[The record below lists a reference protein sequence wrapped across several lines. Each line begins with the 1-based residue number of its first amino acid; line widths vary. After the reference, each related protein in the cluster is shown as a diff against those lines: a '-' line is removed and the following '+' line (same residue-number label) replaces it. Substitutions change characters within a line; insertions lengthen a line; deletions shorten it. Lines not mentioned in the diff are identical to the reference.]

1 MRKAALLLVGLLVVM
16 PVPLIPPKVAYA
28 CFGSGDL
35 LKASGKSIRTNS
47 GTGPI
52 TTLRGTNL
60 GGWLAQ
66 EDWMSPLGE
75 FALDRTGWTATASV
89 NSSTAGNALHGDN
102 TTRWGSGG
110 AQGGGERRQIDMTT
124 PTLLNRVYRDPA
136 GFTLD
141 TPACHTL
148 HV

>member
-66 EDWMSPLGE
+66 EDWMNPLGE

-89 NSSTAGNALHGDN
+89 NSSTAGNALDGDS
-102 TTRWGSGG
+102 TTRWTTG
-110 AQGGGERRQIDMTT
+110 AAQAGGEWFQVDMGS
-124 PTLLNRVYRDPA
+124 PTLLNRVYVTTAGYGGVGDYPA
-136 GFTLD
+136 
-141 TPACHTL
+141 
-148 HV
+148 V